1 MLYAWYY
8 IPVLSVR
15 IIEEEKYLAQ
25 VHFVICM
32 ILYCVIGSTH
42 YGEEEKDLVQK
53 YILHVQISKLWR
65 YTKSFYCL
73 FEFADKYFSTEIIH
87 FL

>member
-1 MLYAWYY
+1 M
-8 IPVLSVR
+8 LSVR

-53 YILHVQISKLWR
+53 YILHVQISKL
-65 YTKSFYCL
+65 
-73 FEFADKYFSTEIIH
+73 
-87 FL
+87 